1 MKLRDLEDVSSIF
14 VTHEMNNVQYIC
26 SEYAVVDEDGKVVFE
41 REGERLCLINSKV
54 MMMRQGKV
62 IFSGTDE
69 SLRKAEDPYI
79 HRFLRGH

>member
-1 MKLRDLEDVSSIF
+1 
-14 VTHEMNNVQYIC
+14 MNNLQYIC
-26 SEYAVVDEDGKVVFE
+26 SEYAVVGEDGKVVFE

-69 SLRKAEDPYI
+69 SLRRAEDPYI
-79 HRFLRGH
+79 KKFLRGH

>member
-1 MKLRDLEDVSSIF
+1 
-14 VTHEMNNVQYIC
+14 MNNLQYIC

-54 MMMRQGKV
+54 MMMKEGKV

-69 SLRKAEDPYI
+69 ALRRAEDPYI
-79 HRFLRGH
+79 KRFLRGH